1 MISHIL
7 SIASVFLGIISADIS
22 YAEKSK
28 DYQSL
33 KNSLSFLKKVLYQST
48 RLNHSHEHSKDFSL
62 LSSEAKPSYSQV
74 EYSHAYHW
82 QSNLELAEKALL
94 DALKYRSKSLFK
106 AQTTGLDKE
115 ADRKALFLAR
125 RSLTLSKQILDTFHN
140 SELKAQFNVKNEAL
154 GKKKA
159 SSFPDLADAAY
170 QSIMQIK
177 GMTQSTK

>member
-82 QSNLELAEKALL
+82 QSNLELAEKLYL
-94 DALKYRSKSLFK
+94 MHLSIDQKVSLKH
-106 AQTTGLDKE
+106 
-115 ADRKALFLAR
+115 
-125 RSLTLSKQILDTFHN
+125 KQQ
-140 SELKAQFNVKNEAL
+140 A
-154 GKKKA
+154 
-159 SSFPDLADAAY
+159 
-170 QSIMQIK
+170 
-177 GMTQSTK
+177 